1 MGGRKE
7 TFLCSCES
15 GPASKLSPPV
25 FTFAAL
31 CQSESPLTGSTPWK
45 EPVCNTAQQIESA
58 SQLKRHT
65 YLIRP
70 VIQGHALLPLH
81 NTLSLF
87 VTTAPQG
94 SVKLLSF
101 DLLQRKAGSTSRRC
115 YPPPPPPF
123 CRFLWENS
131 SKVHITHIIINAYHV
146 NALTANHS
154 DHRGAGR
161 RWAGEGGGGF
171 KESLRIHPAR
181 DQRFSA

>member
-1 MGGRKE
+1 MAGHHGIKNQPRADGHWATLFQKLWKQRNGKKNTKTHTHNCLRKKINFSLQLWE
-7 TFLCSCES
+7 GHCLQT
-15 GPASKLSPPV
+15 LSTS

-31 CQSESPLTGSTPWK
+31 CQTESPLTGSTPWK
-45 EPVCNTAQQIESA
+45 GAVCNTAQQIESA

-101 DLLQRKAGSTSRRC
+101 DLLQRKAGSTPSLLL
-115 YPPPPPPF
+115 PPPIF
-123 CRFLWENS
+123 SLVSYRETTLKFTL
-131 SKVHITHIIINAYHV
+131 
-146 NALTANHS
+146 LT
-154 DHRGAGR
+154 
-161 RWAGEGGGGF
+161 
-171 KESLRIHPAR
+171 
-181 DQRFSA
+181 

>member
-1 MGGRKE
+1 MAGHHGIKKQPRADGHWATLFQKLWKQRNEKKNTKTHTHNCLRKKINFSLQLWE
-7 TFLCSCES
+7 GHCLQT
-15 GPASKLSPPV
+15 LSTS

-31 CQSESPLTGSTPWK
+31 CQTESPLTGSTPWK
-45 EPVCNTAQQIESA
+45 GAVCNTAQQIESA

-101 DLLQRKAGSTSRRC
+101 DLLQRKAGSTPSLLL
-115 YPPPPPPF
+115 PPLPIF
-123 CRFLWENS
+123 SLVSYRETTLKFTL
-131 SKVHITHIIINAYHV
+131 
-146 NALTANHS
+146 LT
-154 DHRGAGR
+154 
-161 RWAGEGGGGF
+161 
-171 KESLRIHPAR
+171 
-181 DQRFSA
+181 